1 MVLLQRLV
9 FSRELL
15 KKKIPGGIYMLA
27 RQDMSDHR
35 HRAPCRVI
43 PALHCRPRP
52 ITTRSLRPSQN
63 RRAVG
68 NSGATA
74 ELNLIT
80 RTECEAAVRGH
91 PPCEMAVL
99 PPPDCL
105 SLLSCL
111 LAWGVVHDQRLEPC
125 DMERLIRHVIRG
137 WVVVA
142 PVEVLEIKPRRGAF
156 DHHEVDLL
164 VPGLRSPRG

>member
-1 MVLLQRLV
+1 
-9 FSRELL
+9 
-15 KKKIPGGIYMLA
+15 MLA

-74 ELNLIT
+74 ELHLIT
-80 RTECEAAVRGH
+80 RTECEAAVRWH
-91 PPCEMAVL
+91 SNNVL
-99 PPPDCL
+99 FLPAFNGLGAPYWNSEIRGGFYGITQDTSVEDMTTAAFQSVAFQTKDITNIL
-105 SLLSCL
+105 SLYNIKIQKLLVDEAWFLIKHFVRCL
-111 LAWGVVHDQRLEPC
+111 LTHF
-125 DMERLIRHVIRG
+125 
-137 WVVVA
+137 
-142 PVEVLEIKPRRGAF
+142 K
-156 DHHEVDLL
+156 
-164 VPGLRSPRG
+164 